1 MCGFA
6 GFIQGSEDNEVLGAM
21 LERIRRRGPDDEG
34 RSILRQGRW
43 RVHLGHRRLS
53 IIDIE
58 GGHQPLTDEDGELHV
73 IFNGEIFNF
82 LDLKEAGLG
91 ARHKFRTRSDTEVLA
106 NLFAEEGTDGLAKL
120 NGMYA
125 FAIWD
130 ADAGELTLARDPAG
144 IKPLSYATLPGGG
157 LAFASEMSALLAHP
171 EIPRRLSGDGLASY
185 FFVDYAHAP
194 HTMLEGTRRLPPG
207 HFVTWKDG
215 MLSEP
220 RPFTEFPARVAASPT
235 AAPRDERALREELR
249 ERVEAAVRRQL
260 ISDVPVGVFLSGG
273 IDSSIVAAVA
283 KKLYKEPLQTFS
295 IAFEDKSFD
304 ESAFARQVADH
315 IGSKHHERAV
325 TEHDLMSRIDE
336 ILDRLDEP
344 LADPS
349 LIPTYILSELAA
361 KHVKVALGGDGGD
374 EVWAGYPTYL
384 AHKLQSALHLVPERV
399 RTHVIAPAVSALPVR
414 RRYQSFEWKLKR
426 FILRWDPDPARRH
439 LRWMSNTDIPD
450 LREAIPAMRTLM
462 PAFVGGFGGNDEI
475 NEMLRLD
482 FRTYMPGSVLTK
494 VDRASMAHGL
504 EMRPPFLDRDFV
516 NWSFS
521 LPSELKLRGH
531 VGKHLLRA
539 AFADALP
546 PRILRRK
553 KKGFAIPLA
562 SWIAGPLSDRVRR
575 TLAESPLWD
584 GGHLDHGVFERWAS
598 AHARGREDRS
608 RALWALLVLDHWMKK
623 QGVS

>member
-1 MCGFA
+1 
-6 GFIQGSEDNEVLGAM
+6 
-21 LERIRRRGPDDEG
+21 
-34 RSILRQGRW
+34 
-43 RVHLGHRRLS
+43 
-53 IIDIE
+53 
-58 GGHQPLTDEDGELHV
+58 
-73 IFNGEIFNF
+73 
-82 LDLKEAGLG
+82 
-91 ARHKFRTRSDTEVLA
+91 
-106 NLFAEEGTDGLAKL
+106 
-120 NGMYA
+120 
-125 FAIWD
+125 
-130 ADAGELTLARDPAG
+130 
-144 IKPLSYATLPGGG
+144 
-157 LAFASEMSALLAHP
+157 MSALLAHP
-171 EIPRRLSGDGLASY
+171 EIPRRLSGEGLASY

-194 HTMLEGTRRLPPG
+194 RTMLEGTRRLPPG

-215 MLSEP
+215 VLSEP
-220 RPFTEFPARVAASPT
+220 RPFTEYPARAAATSP
-235 AAPRDERALREELR
+235 APRDERALRGELR

-283 KKLYKEPLQTFS
+283 RKLYKEPLQTFS

-304 ESAFARQVADH
+304 ESTYAREVANH

-384 AHKLQSALHLVPERV
+384 AHKLQSALHLIPERV
-399 RTHVIAPAVSALPVR
+399 REHVIAPAVSALPVR

-450 LREAIPAMRTLM
+450 LRDAIPAMRTLM
-462 PAFVGGFGGNDEI
+462 PAFVGGFGGDDEI

-504 EMRPPFLDRDFV
+504 EVRPPFLDRDFV

-584 GGHLDHGVFERWAS
+584 GGHLDHGIFERWAG